1 MVAARALSP
10 RMRRPATLLV
20 VAILATALSSA
31 LPAAA
36 SPAAA
41 GGTPMPAGVPRPDG
55 GKPMPLV
62 APNGPSGTACQILIG
77 KAAGPKHLSP
87 VLSSECAKPGERLT
101 AAATNTLLMVWYTGY
116 NYSGR
121 STKIYGQE
129 GPCDSGGYG
138 FAWVSSAWNDAI
150 RAWKVFN
157 SCNYSAAWEDI
168 NWGGFCK
175 KYYGQ
180 VPNASAMDAEISSM
194 WISKGSWAWT
204 LCG

>member
-1 MVAARALSP
+1 MVAARALSS
-10 RMRRPATLLV
+10 RVRRPATLLV

-41 GGTPMPAGVPRPDG
+41 GGTPMPAGVPHPDG
-55 GKPMPLV
+55 GKPMPLA

-121 STKIYGQE
+121 STKIYGV
-129 GPCDSGGYG
+129 GAGLRRSRGCTMLPGWVVGGG
-138 FAWVSSAWNDAI
+138 IAQPTGAAGVGATWQMCWVVSSW
-150 RAWKVFN
+150 W
-157 SCNYSAAWEDI
+157 
-168 NWGGFCK
+168 
-175 KYYGQ
+175 
-180 VPNASAMDAEISSM
+180 
-194 WISKGSWAWT
+194 
-204 LCG
+204 

>member
-41 GGTPMPAGVPRPDG
+41 GGTPMSAGVPRPDG
-55 GKPMPLV
+55 GKPMPMV

-101 AAATNTLLMVWYTGY
+101 TAATNTLLMVWYTGY